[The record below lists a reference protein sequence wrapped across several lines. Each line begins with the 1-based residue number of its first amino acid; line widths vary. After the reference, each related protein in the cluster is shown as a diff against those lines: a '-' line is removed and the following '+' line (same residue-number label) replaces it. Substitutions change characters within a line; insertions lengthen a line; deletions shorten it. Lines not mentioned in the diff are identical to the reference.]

1 MILISSTTEVV
12 DTAGIRCPWA
22 DDDLQFKVDNGIIL
36 GVDNGSQ
43 FSMER
48 FKADH
53 RQAFFGKALLVVR
66 PVDKRR
72 PVTVRVASPTLKPS
86 KEIFY

>member
-1 MILISSTTEVV
+1 
-12 DTAGIRCPWA
+12 
-22 DDDLQFKVDNGIIL
+22 
-36 GVDNGSQ
+36 
-43 FSMER
+43 MER

-53 RQAFFGKALLVVR
+53 RKAFFGKALLVVR

-72 PVTVRVASPTLKPS
+72 PVTVRVVSPTLKPS